1 MKKILLKK
9 PEFFHNINYE
19 IKGFNIE
26 KSFNNLTKINIKLK
40 NIKKRQE
47 NITEFSSEYK
57 NDKKITEYLKN
68 NNIEII
74 SKKNYGFLFYLK
86 SFFKRF
92 GLISALFIFTVFS
105 VVMQNFVLK
114 IEVLG
119 NEKISKEEI
128 VCALGEL
135 GITKFS
141 PVQKIDKKELESAL
155 AKSLKNVSMI
165 SVITKGS
172 SLVINIQEK
181 VINDEYQNVGNFKP
195 LIASA
200 SGRIKSVKLVQGT
213 LVCKVGDIVK
223 EGDTL
228 VEPYIIDASGEKRS
242 VKAEAEIVA
251 EIWFEGRVTHAE
263 KFLETKKTGKTM
275 RKKNIFFLGLPLY
288 VDKSQIEFAEYEV
301 AVTKENLSTTLLPI
315 KIENILVEETMT
327 EEKFVPFSEVEE
339 ECLLRAKEF
348 AKEKAQEKSVIQEYH
363 TVNGE
368 AGIYFVSYV
377 LVAEGNIA
385 SPQ

>member
-1 MKKILLKK
+1 MKNILFKK

-47 NITEFSSEYK
+47 NIAEFSSEYK

-74 SKKNYGFLFYLK
+74 SKKNCGFLFYLK
-86 SFFKRF
+86 NFFKRF
-92 GLISALFIFTVFS
+92 GLISSLFIFTIIS
-105 VVMQNFVLK
+105 IILQNYILK
-114 IEVLG
+114 IEVFG
-119 NEKISKEEI
+119 NEKISKEE
-128 VCALGEL
+128 VVSALSDL
-135 GITKFS
+135 GITTFS
-141 PVQKIDKKELESAL
+141 SVQKIDKKELESAL

-181 VINDEYQNVGNFKP
+181 VVNDEYQNVGNFKP

-200 SGRIKSVKLVQGT
+200 SGRIKKIKLVQGT
-213 LVCKVGDIVK
+213 PVCKVGDIVK
-223 EGDTL
+223 AGDTL
-228 VEPYIIDASGEKRS
+228 VEPYIIDASGAKRS
-242 VKAEAEIVA
+242 VKAEAEILG

-263 KFLETKKTGKTM
+263 SFLETKKTGKIL
-275 RKKNIFFLGLPLY
+275 RKKNIYFLGLPLY
-288 VDKSQIEFAEYEV
+288 VDKSQIEFSEYETSIV
-301 AVTKENLSTTLLPI
+301 KENLSTTLLPI
-315 KIENILVEETMT
+315 KIENILVEETLT
-327 EEKFVPFSEVEE
+327 EEKYVPFNEVEE
-339 ECLLRAKEF
+339 ECILLAKQRAMEN
-348 AKEKAQEKSVIQEYH
+348 AKEKSVIHEYH
-363 TVNGE
+363 TISSEG
-368 AGIYFVSYV
+368 GLYFVSYV
-377 LVAEGNIA
+377 IVGEGDIA